1 MHEELTNKVNK
12 KNTMKLFRI
21 MPAALLLSVCLN
33 ASAQDDDEL
42 QDEATGEEV
51 AEAVVPTSPTERNFF
66 HRVQLGFVGTNA
78 KYTNNAEVRHPGTPE
93 SEKYF
98 LKGLSLGWMGD
109 IHIAKKIPLY
119 LELGG
124 SLAWQTGSTT
134 GDPVTHRTNAGDGV
148 VNEFC
153 YKVNTFTFTIPV
165 SVNYQFR
172 NIAGVDGLTVAPSLG
187 VYARFNL
194 IAKRK
199 QTKTITEYGLY
210 DNGQDVINS
219 VIEEVDSR
227 SLLKDERKGGWM
239 EGRPHAGKL
248 LQCGA
253 QVGVNVYYKHYSLGL
268 AYMYDLMPFAK
279 HSSPLGIVNTPTSE
293 GGNLPVAGT
302 GCDMKISTCH
312 NFAVNFG
319 YIF

>member
-1 MHEELTNKVNK
+1 
-12 KNTMKLFRI
+12 MKLFKI
-21 MPAALLLSVCLN
+21 VPAAMLLSVCLN
-33 ASAQDDDEL
+33 ASAQDDVEL
-42 QDEATGEEV
+42 QDEATDEEV
-51 AEAVVPTSPTERNFF
+51 AEAVVPVAPTARKFF
-66 HRVQLGFVGTNA
+66 HRVQLGFVGMNA
-78 KYTNNAEVRHPGTPE
+78 KYTNESVSRHPGTPE

-109 IHIAKKIPLY
+109 LHIAKKLPIY

-148 VNEFC
+148 VNEFS

-172 NIAGVDGLTVAPSLG
+172 NLAGVDGLTVAPYLG

-194 IAKRK
+194 IANRK
-199 QTKTITEYGLY
+199 QTTTITEYGLN
-210 DNGQDVINS
+210 DNGKDVINS
-219 VIEEVDSR
+219 VVEEVDCR
-227 SLLKDERKGGWM
+227 SLMKDERKDGWM
-239 EGRPHAGKL
+239 EGRPHAGRL

-253 QVGVNVYYKHYSLGL
+253 QVGANVYYKHYFLGL

-279 HSSPLGIVNTPTSE
+279 HSSPLGITTKSTGE